1 MISKN
6 TANQSLLAEGTYG
19 CTFSPPLPCKKVKR
33 GGKEA
38 QKQVGKLTRKTNA
51 DFELDIAAAL
61 RNIPS
66 WEKYFILSTEDT
78 CSRKELEKLYKEY
91 KGSCDFLRRVNPSQ
105 LTHLISPYGG
115 ITLRHYPLP
124 STFSVAQFLEHLG
137 EGIEKMHSIGYGHFD
152 IHDANILI
160 DEKGVARL
168 IDFGKSMK
176 GDEMNLEKIQKLTFS
191 FTPSF
196 IWQAPEL
203 SVMNAIQEHIP
214 EQLAILRTMEKKGI
228 FRDGQT
234 YLGLSQEYQK
244 DNLEKFWNFSET
256 AQGRSWDRFF
266 RHHWKKFDVWSLG
279 VIGLTVLKTMLSNT
293 RYIETT
299 WKKEGDVVKT
309 ALRRMIVSS
318 PKERADI
325 EEVLRILKRHN

>member
-1 MISKN
+1 
-6 TANQSLLAEGTYG
+6 
-19 CTFSPPLPCKKVKR
+19 
-33 GGKEA
+33 
-38 QKQVGKLTRKTNA
+38 
-51 DFELDIAAAL
+51 
-61 RNIPS
+61 
-66 WEKYFILSTEDT
+66 
-78 CSRKELEKLYKEY
+78 
-91 KGSCDFLRRVNPSQ
+91 
-105 LTHLISPYGG
+105 
-115 ITLRHYPLP
+115 
-124 STFSVAQFLEHLG
+124 
-137 EGIEKMHSIGYGHFD
+137 
-152 IHDANILI
+152 
-160 DEKGVARL
+160 
-168 IDFGKSMK
+168 
-176 GDEMNLEKIQKLTFS
+176 MNLEKIQKLTFS